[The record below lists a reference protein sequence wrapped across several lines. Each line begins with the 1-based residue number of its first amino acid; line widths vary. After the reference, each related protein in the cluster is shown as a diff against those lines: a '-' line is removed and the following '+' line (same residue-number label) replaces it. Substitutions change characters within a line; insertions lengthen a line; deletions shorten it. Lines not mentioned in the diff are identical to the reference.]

1 MSQTH
6 FAVVSEAFGAV
17 KTADQAAVERLFDP
31 AVEWH
36 NTSAF
41 PGERVWKGPRAV
53 IAFWQTLTED
63 FQEGGSHEIEEYA
76 ESHDRAVVGFHSW
89 GSGRASGV
97 PVDVRWAAIFELRDQ
112 RVARVDVYGS
122 YARASQAVEL
132 RA

>member
-1 MSQTH
+1 MSRSH
-6 FAVVSEAFGAV
+6 LALVSEALRAV
-17 KTADQAAVERLFDP
+17 KTADQRAAARLFDP

-41 PGERVWKGPRAV
+41 PGERVWKGPGEI

-63 FQEGGSHEIEEYA
+63 FNEEGGHEIEQYA
-76 ESHDRAVVGFHSW
+76 ESHNRAVVGFHSW
-89 GSGRASGV
+89 GSGRASGA

-112 RVARVDVYGS
+112 RVTRVDVYGS
-122 YARASQAVEL
+122 YARASAAVEL

>member
-1 MSQTH
+1 MSRRH
-6 FAVVSEAFGAV
+6 FGVVSEALRAV
-17 KTADQAAVERLFDP
+17 KTADQSAAERLFDP

-53 IAFWQTLTED
+53 ISFWQTLTED
-63 FQEGGSHEIEEYA
+63 FHEQGDHEIEQYA

-89 GSGRASGV
+89 GRGRASGA
-97 PVDVRWAAIFELRDQ
+97 PVDVRWAAIFELHDQ
-112 RVARVDVYGS
+112 RVTRVDVYGS
-122 YARASQAVEL
+122 YARASQAAAL